1 MIKIDCNIYVYTS
14 SHQYL
19 MDIEYDSNWDV
30 ENIGQE
36 STAKK
41 VLIAYVKSQL
51 LSCSLNTYI
60 DNLGTMVRLNV

>member
-1 MIKIDCNIYVYTS
+1 
-14 SHQYL
+14 